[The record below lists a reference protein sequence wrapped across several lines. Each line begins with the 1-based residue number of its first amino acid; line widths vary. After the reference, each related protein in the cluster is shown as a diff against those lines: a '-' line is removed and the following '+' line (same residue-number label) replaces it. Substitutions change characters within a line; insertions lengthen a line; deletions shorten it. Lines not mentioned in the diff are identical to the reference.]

1 MSQINQSEIWDKSD
15 RVVYN
20 PAMEELMSI
29 VPLALIL
36 CLGIF
41 VQAAAGFGGGLLI
54 VPSLMWFGFTI
65 PSAQCSLLVATIPQN
80 VYGVWTL
87 RDSITPKQL
96 VLPGVTRILFL
107 PLGVWVLWTME
118 SLPVETIRQ
127 IVGGVVLLATVSIM
141 MIRPTPQASIHPVW
155 GCLAFP
161 LSGFFQ
167 GLVGMGGPPI
177 VFWLQAHDWDGRQ
190 MRGFLFAMF
199 LIVDIRR
206 QLTDFDHQ
214 MLAFADSVGLP
225 VHVLLTKSDKLK
237 RGQAANALL
246 KVRRDLGDIGTVQQF
261 SALNRQGEDEARAKL
276 EEFLKLESS

>member
-1 MSQINQSEIWDKSD
+1 
-15 RVVYN
+15 
-20 PAMEELMSI
+20 MSI

-199 LIVDIRR
+199 LISIIPAIGLLYLVFGDRIVRPGLVAAATTPFLLVATYFGMKVGDWLGR
-206 QLTDFDHQ
+206 ERLRVVTFLLLIL
-214 MLAFADSVGLP
+214 MGVSGLAAP
-225 VHVLLTKSDKLK
+225 LLSP
-237 RGQAANALL
+237 
-246 KVRRDLGDIGTVQQF
+246 
-261 SALNRQGEDEARAKL
+261 
-276 EEFLKLESS
+276 